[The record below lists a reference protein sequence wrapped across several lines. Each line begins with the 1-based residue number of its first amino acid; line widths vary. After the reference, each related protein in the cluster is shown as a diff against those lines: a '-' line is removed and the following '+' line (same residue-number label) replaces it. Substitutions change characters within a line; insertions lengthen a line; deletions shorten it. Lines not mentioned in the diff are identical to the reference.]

1 MHHHRLRRRSSAHV
15 AESVQPSPA
24 RAEPHDASAWLPV
37 PVPESLPTVDELLA
51 PEALVVDDEHAA
63 EPAVADPTAGAPLP
77 ESPAGPGRAEPHDAM
92 AWLPLPESED
102 LPSIHELL
110 NPEVDVP
117 VARDITAAPSPARA
131 EPHDATSWL
140 PLPESEDLPELHEL
154 LDERG
159 AGASPSPRTAT
170 APAKRRHR
178 PHRPSRGTLKRS
190 FAVLLVAATLG
201 ALFYAGTIV
210 TDQGADVTVR
220 VDGRKIS
227 AETGV
232 STVASLLQE
241 QKVELGRFDR
251 ASPIPSTPVADGMT
265 VRVLRAFPVIV
276 DFDGETGKTVF
287 TTYGEP
293 DGFLADAK
301 RQLGATGDL
310 ALRDAPRVIEPNA
323 NVELRTKK
331 KGTLL
336 VDGSSV
342 VYDTPAATV
351 SELLA
356 RYKVVLGPE
365 DYTEPLAVDDK
376 LPTSTDVENVSIT
389 VVRQAT
395 DNETILEPYSLPDE
409 TQPDN
414 SMNVG
419 ETREE
424 AAVAGTQNVTYSVV
438 KRDGAE
444 IQRVPISAV
453 PVVAAKPH
461 ILFYG
466 TKYDSRW
473 DKIAACET
481 GGNWH
486 AQGPAYQGGLGIF
499 AQTWKGFGG
508 YEFAQNAGDAT
519 KLEQI
524 QVAERIRAKHGFRAW
539 GCGKK
544 LGY

>member
-1 MHHHRLRRRSSAHV
+1 M

-24 RAEPHDASAWLPV
+24 RAEPHDAAAWLPV

-51 PEALVVDDEHAA
+51 PEALVVDAEEHEAP
-63 EPAVADPTAGAPLP
+63 EPPPTEA
-77 ESPAGPGRAEPHDAM
+77 PAGPGRAEPHDAM
-92 AWLPLPESED
+92 AWLPLPGSED

-110 NPEVDVP
+110 NPEVDVEVP
-117 VARDITAAPSPARA
+117 AARDITAAPSPARA
-131 EPHDATSWL
+131 EPHDATAWL
-140 PLPESEDLPELHEL
+140 PLPGSEDLPELHEL
-154 LDERG
+154 FEERR
-159 AGASPSPRTAT
+159 AGASPTPGT
-170 APAKRRHR
+170 APAPGKVKHRHR
-178 PHRPSRGTLKRS
+178 RHRPSRGTLKRS
-190 FAVLLVAATLG
+190 FAIVLVAATLG
-201 ALFYAGTIV
+201 ALFYAGMII

-220 VDGRKIS
+220 VDGRAIS

-241 QKVELGRFDR
+241 QKVQLGRFDR
-251 ASPIPSTPVADGMT
+251 VSPVASTPVADGMT
-265 VRVLRAFPVIV
+265 VRVLRAFPVTV
-276 DFDGETGKTVF
+276 DFDGEPGKTVF

-301 RQLGATGDL
+301 RQLGVTGDL
-310 ALRDAPRVIEPNA
+310 ALRDAPKVIEENA
-323 NVELRTKK
+323 ELELRTKK
-331 KGTLL
+331 AGTLL

-342 VYDTPAATV
+342 VYNTPAATV
-351 SELLA
+351 GELLA

-365 DYTEPLAVDDK
+365 DYTEPLSVDEK
-376 LPTSTDVENVSIT
+376 LPTSTPTENVSIT

-395 DNETILEPYSLPDE
+395 DSETVLEPYSLPDE

-424 AAVAGTQNVTYSVV
+424 AAVPGTQNVTYSVV
-438 KRDGAE
+438 KRDGTE
-444 IQRVPISAV
+444 IQRNPISAV

-466 TKYDSRW
+466 TKYDARW

-499 AQTWKGFGG
+499 AQTWKAFGG
-508 YEFAQNAGDAT
+508 YEFAQNAGNAT